1 MMQVIRGTPSI
12 GILVGIAQLR
22 PPFFP
27 PGMTSCESDLI
38 MDTVWSL
45 QMKTALQKIKP
56 GDGEELSFDAI
67 TLASGSRSAAVLC
80 LVTQSCQTLC
90 NPMDCSPP
98 SSSVHGDSPGKN
110 TGVGCH
116 ALLQGIF
123 PTTGLNPGI
132 AHCRQILYHLS
143 HQSNPKI
150 LEWVAYPFSRGS
162 CWPRN
167 RIGVSCIAG
176 GFFTSWATREA
187 QVKRYFKFNLPL
199 YFKLP
204 FVINA
209 YFHLGSF
216 ESSFLLFGAKRDLMY
231 KPLSVQFYIKWPWEV
246 ETCVLLQLS
255 ILTNGY
261 TFCLN
266 YQVW

>member
-1 MMQVIRGTPSI
+1 
-12 GILVGIAQLR
+12 
-22 PPFFP
+22 
-27 PGMTSCESDLI
+27 MTSCESDLI
-38 MDTVWSL
+38 MDTIWSL

-56 GDGEELSFDAI
+56 GDGEELSLDAI
-67 TLASGSRSAAVLC
+67 TLAPGSRSSAVLC
-80 LVTQSCQTLC
+80 VVTQSCQTLC

-150 LEWVAYPFSRGS
+150 LEWVAYSFSRGS

-187 QVKRYFKFNLPL
+187 QNYHIIPQSHFWLNIWREQNRYPL
-199 YFKLP
+199 EISVFSNPFQLLHNSQYIVATWVSIKLP
-204 FVINA
+204 TSF
-209 YFHLGSF
+209 GS
-216 ESSFLLFGAKRDLMY
+216 SLYRLCQSLWLCGSQQA
-231 KPLSVQFYIKWPWEV
+231 V
-246 ETCVLLQLS
+246 ENS
-255 ILTNGY
+255 
-261 TFCLN
+261 
-266 YQVW
+266 